1 MGEFDKPSHALRSNP
16 WVFFAATF
24 AWSWGFWG
32 VAILLKASV
41 ETALGF
47 ALFVLGGF
55 GTLVMG
61 IGFTYLTKNKA
72 GQRDYWLRV
81 IDVRRIGWKWFLILL
96 LFVPVLNGIAA
107 SIDLIF
113 GGTGAVWGE
122 SLVNAASNPFGLVLS
137 AMFATVV
144 PFIEELGWR
153 GYVLDRL
160 QATRSALT
168 ATLILGVVW
177 SLWHLPLFFIPD
189 SFQANQGVGTLE
201 FWLFMIGVVA
211 LSFAFT
217 WIYNNTS
224 GSILAV
230 ILFHGMVNFTGE
242 LFDITEWANTISIVL
257 WVIVAIGITVI
268 WGPKTFA
275 RQPTHRAQA

>member
-1 MGEFDKPSHALRSNP
+1 M
-16 WVFFAATF
+16 
-24 AWSWGFWG
+24 
-32 VAILLKASV
+32 
-41 ETALGF
+41 
-47 ALFVLGGF
+47 
-55 GTLVMG
+55 
-61 IGFTYLTKNKA
+61 TKNKA

-96 LFVPVLNGIAA
+96 FFVPVLNGIAA

-189 SFQANQGVGTLE
+189 SFQANQAPVHGGV
-201 FWLFMIGVVA
+201 
-211 LSFAFT
+211 
-217 WIYNNTS
+217 N
-224 GSILAV
+224 
-230 ILFHGMVNFTGE
+230 
-242 LFDITEWANTISIVL
+242 
-257 WVIVAIGITVI
+257 
-268 WGPKTFA
+268 K
-275 RQPTHRAQA
+275 